1 MSYKDHISIDKLPGH
16 IAVIMDGNGRWAK
29 KKGNSRI
36 FGHQNGVTAVRETV
50 EAAAEL
56 GIRYL
61 TLYAFS
67 TENWNRPKMEVD
79 ALMSLLVSTLHEETT
94 TLLKNNISLAA
105 IGDISQLTDKVASQ
119 LQATIQKTSHN
130 TGLKLILALNYSGR
144 WEIVNAVN
152 RIRDEI
158 ISGKLNQNITADIF
172 SDYLNTRNIPDPEL
186 LIRTSGEFRVSNFL
200 LWQMAYTEL
209 YFTETLW
216 PDFRKEDFYHAIVD
230 FQKRERRFG
239 KTSEQL
245 VAERSG
251 ALSISTGSMCHL
263 PKCRSINELKSND

>member
-1 MSYKDHISIDKLPGH
+1 MTHKDKIGLDKLPEH

-36 FGHQNGVTAVRETV
+36 FGHRNGITAVRETV

-56 GIRYL
+56 GIKFL

-79 ALMSLLVSTLHEETT
+79 ALMSLLVSSLHEETP
-94 TLLKNNISLAA
+94 TLLKNNISLVT
-105 IGDISQLTDKVASQ
+105 IGDISRLSEKVASQ
-119 LQATIQKTSHN
+119 LKVAIEKTSHN

-144 WEIVNAVN
+144 WEIVDAVN
-152 RIRDEI
+152 RIKADAAA
-158 ISGKLNQNITADIF
+158 GKLNVDITPEVF
-172 SDYLNTRNIPDPEL
+172 SNYLNTKNIPDPEL
-186 LIRTSGEFRVSNFL
+186 LIRTSGEYRISNFL
-200 LWQMAYTEL
+200 LWQIAYSEL
-209 YFTETLW
+209 HFTPTLW
-216 PDFRKEDFYHAIVD
+216 PDFRKDDFYKAIVD

-245 VAERSG
+245 K
-251 ALSISTGSMCHL
+251 H
-263 PKCRSINELKSND
+263 NEQTENQ